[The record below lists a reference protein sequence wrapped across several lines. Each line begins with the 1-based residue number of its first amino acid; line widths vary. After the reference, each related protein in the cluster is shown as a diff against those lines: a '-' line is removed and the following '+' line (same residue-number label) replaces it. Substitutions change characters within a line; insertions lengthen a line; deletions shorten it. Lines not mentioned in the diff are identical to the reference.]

1 MNGALLAWQER
12 DVIELSEGR
21 TKGPLLKQAL
31 SARAFPTVVAIILLG
46 LIIAVQNHAF
56 LSTYN
61 LQLLAKEIG
70 VLGILAIA
78 QMLVIITG
86 GIDLSPGSLVALISV
101 LGAMGLAHGL
111 PLAVTIIGALFCCSL
126 IGAIHSFFINR
137 LGMAP
142 FIITLGSLSIWR
154 GVVLVL
160 TQGYPV
166 RITNRAFLSIGQG
179 DILGVPIQFIILAIL
194 AAIYVVML
202 RSTTLGRYIYST
214 GSNPVATRLSG
225 IRVPLILTFVYIQA
239 SVLFGLGGLIYAARL
254 GQGMPGIG
262 VGLELPVIASA
273 VIGGT
278 SLSGGSGTVWGT
290 ILGAVLISLI
300 LNALNMLAVSYF
312 WQDFVTG
319 LVIVLAV
326 LVDVLN
332 RRRIGVVG

>member
-1 MNGALLAWQER
+1 MA
-12 DVIELSEGR
+12 ELSERRMTGS
-21 TKGPLLKQAL
+21 LLKQVL
-31 SARAFPTVVAIILLG
+31 SARAFPTVVAIVLLG
-46 LIIAVQNHAF
+46 LIITVQNHSF

-111 PLAVTIIGALFCCSL
+111 SLPVTFIGALACCAI
-126 IGAIHSFFINR
+126 IGLIHSFFINR

-142 FIITLGSLSIWR
+142 FIITLGSLSVWR

-160 TQGYPV
+160 TQGYPIK
-166 RITNRAFLSIGQG
+166 ITSKAFLSIGQG
-179 DILGVPIQFIILAIL
+179 DILGIPIQFIILIVL
-194 AAIYVVML
+194 AVVYIVML
-202 RSTTLGRYIYST
+202 HSTPLGRYIYST
-214 GSNPVATRLSG
+214 GNNPIATRLSG
-225 IRVPLILTFVYIQA
+225 IRVPFVLTLVYIQA

-290 ILGAVLISLI
+290 IFGAVLISLI
-300 LNALNMLAVSYF
+300 LNALYMLAISYF
-312 WQDFVTG
+312 WQDLVTG

-326 LVDVLN
+326 LFDVLN
-332 RRRIGVVG
+332 RRRVGTL

>member
-1 MNGALLAWQER
+1 M
-12 DVIELSEGR
+12 ELHAREIR
-21 TKGPLLKQAL
+21 APLMRRAL
-31 SARAFPTVVAIILLG
+31 SARAFPTVVAVLLLG
-46 LIIAVQNHAF
+46 LVIAIQNPTF
-56 LSTYN
+56 LSAYN

-101 LGAMGLAHGL
+101 LGAIGLQRGL
-111 PLAVTIIGALFCCSL
+111 PLPVILLGALVACAL
-126 IGAIHSFFINR
+126 IGMIHVSFISR

-142 FIITLGSLSIWR
+142 FIITLGSLSVWR

-160 TQGYPV
+160 TQGYPIK
-166 RITNRAFLSIGQG
+166 ITNPTFLALGQG
-179 DILGVPIQFIILAIL
+179 DVVGIPVQFIILVIIAVVYI
-194 AAIYVVML
+194 VML
-202 RSTTLGRYIYST
+202 RSTPLGRYIYST
-214 GSNPVATRLSG
+214 GSNPTATRFSG
-225 IRVPLILTFVYIQA
+225 IRVPLVLTFVYVQA

-262 VGLELPVIASA
+262 VGLELPVIAAA

-290 ILGAVLISLI
+290 ILGATLISLI

-312 WQDFVTG
+312 WQDLVTG

-326 LVDVLN
+326 FFDILN
-332 RRRIGVVG
+332 RRRVAIAG